1 MKEVTTL
8 QGLNL
13 QSEISTT
20 VIKIPKTEPVSE
32 LLELIKN
39 FHPIFIDE
47 YLFEENTLTIRSKLA
62 FLWKE
67 LAETLIKLSKS
78 SITYEEARKL
88 AVEEIIKERIASMST
103 IPLLYSA
110 YKKGFE
116 VNPTLLRNDR
126 VTYTK
131 TFNRQYTI
139 GAGKGSQIIYS
150 ISSSK
155 DSKNAKE
162 IQRDKWASNLM
173 IEGLALPIPKW
184 EILETE
190 EEIEKIW
197 KNFEKPVVIKPTGL
211 TGGSGV
217 STSINSVEQA
227 KKAFNVAKQA
237 TSRHAGKTWQEK
249 IMIQEQVDGEDY
261 RLLVIDGK
269 LEIVTKRI
277 PTFVL
282 GDGKSSIGQLIT
294 ETNNDP
300 RRDILNPSHTL
311 KPIKID
317 QPLLDFLEEQKI
329 SLEYVP
335 KKDEKI
341 TVRKVASMS
350 QGGITEDFTDKV
362 SPEIKYIVESIA
374 SSIHAFVIGADIL
387 CKDISRPL
395 TKDNGGILEINTM
408 PEAYLNFYPVIGE
421 NRGYVADT
429 YIEKLLKGNIT
440 KKIVVLGQFTKDIP
454 TLLRQR
460 SLFKSYLSEEDTV
473 GEYKEGDL
481 LINSLKIN
489 DELDKEKAIESLKIN
504 ASLDAIIIH
513 HRNWQEV
520 EDSGLGFDRID
531 MLVISQELSKEREY
545 FSIVR
550 KYKRKGLIDKIKILK

>member
-47 YLFEENTLTIRSKLA
+47 YFFEENTLTIRSKLA

-67 LAETLIKLSKS
+67 LAETLIKLSKD
-78 SITYEEARKL
+78 SITYEEARKY

-110 YKKGFE
+110 YKEGFE

-197 KNFEKPVVIKPTGL
+197 ETFEKPVVIKPTGL

-227 KKAFNVAKQA
+227 KKAFNIAKQA
-237 TSRHAGKTWQEK
+237 TSKHTGKTWQEK

-277 PTFVL
+277 PAFVS

-300 RRDILNPSHTL
+300 RRDVLNPSHTL

-362 SPEIKYIVESIA
+362 SPEVKYIVESIA

-421 NRGYVADT
+421 NREYVADT

-440 KKIVVLGQFTKDIP
+440 KRIVVLGQFTKDIP

-520 EDSGLGFDRID
+520 EDSGLGFDKID
-531 MLVISQELSKEREY
+531 MLVISQELSQEKEY

-550 KYKRKGLIDKIKILK
+550 KYRRRGLIDKIKILK

>member
-47 YLFEENTLTIRSKLA
+47 YFFEENTLTIRSKLA

-67 LAETLIKLSKS
+67 LAETLIKLSKD
-78 SITYEEARKL
+78 SITYEEARKY

-110 YKKGFE
+110 YKEGFE

-197 KNFEKPVVIKPTGL
+197 ETFEKPVVIKPTGL

-227 KKAFNVAKQA
+227 KKAFNIAKQA
-237 TSRHAGKTWQEK
+237 TSKHTGKTWQEK

-277 PTFVL
+277 PAFVS

-300 RRDILNPSHTL
+300 RRDVLNPSHTL

-362 SPEIKYIVESIA
+362 SPEVKYIVESIA

-421 NRGYVADT
+421 NREYVADT

-440 KKIVVLGQFTKDIP
+440 KRIVVLGQFTKDIP

-520 EDSGLGFDRID
+520 EDSGLGFDKID
-531 MLVISQELSKEREY
+531 MLVISQELSQEKEY

-550 KYKRKGLIDKIKILK
+550 KYRRKRLIDKIKILK